1 MFNECTPI
9 CRVINSMRCIF
20 TTNFRL
26 ALIIERLAMKTWCR
40 LLLLCI
46 VLPTFL
52 TACGTKDREFP
63 GHTRDQVWKAMVQAA
78 DDPRYADW
86 VVLENKVWRDDA
98 QSRIEILRDVVR
110 DVMVP
115 GQDPKREEA
124 EWRFSAELVNSN
136 PPSVEFSTS
145 TITVPAHFWLQARH
159 YLDEVDR
166 RLAGMPIETKSK
178 ILSYSS
184 DHSKTAPEVSKGL
197 PVVST
202 SESDAR
208 LPPEIPMSSAVS
220 MAATSATTG
229 AVQSSSM
236 PQSQPLEQPA
246 AVVEA
251 APTTQPQ
258 PLEQPEAVVEAA
270 PSTPPQPLEQPAAV
284 VEAAPTTQPQPLEQ
298 PAAVVE
304 GEPTPV
310 TEVEESTHSAM
321 SKSTVDPSTDV
332 AADPTQDQP
341 SHSGATESERSVLT
355 PVVVPVSEKDL
366 QVAQSEGISET
377 MTPAHE
383 AIPAP
388 EPVAQ
393 EAERPAP
400 EPVAQE
406 LERPAPEPVAQ
417 EVERPAP
424 EPVAQEAERPAPEP
438 VEQINV
444 KPAIVAQPAVVA
456 SAQKIEKPKS
466 NLVRGPNPDTGTEK
480 ELGVGAEKVD
490 TSSPH
495 STSASTSETAT
506 ASTFESVNNST
517 AEPAVVVPSA
527 MVSEEVGQIVDE
539 HNSTSTG
546 GSENSSSEE
555 GDPSLETE
563 PTPIVDSEPEINS
576 QPERSP
582 ISKPAAEPVAQPEVQ
597 PAAEPEP
604 EPASEPE
611 VQPTAEP
618 ELAPATEPEVQPAAE
633 PEPEPASEPVAQPTA
648 EPEPEPVVQPAAEPE
663 PEPASEP
670 VVQPAPVR
678 KTKLQPTPAPVP
690 EPVEPSPF
698 EPPPEP

>member
-1 MFNECTPI
+1 
-9 CRVINSMRCIF
+9 MRCIF
-20 TTNFRL
+20 TTNSRL
-26 ALIIERLAMKTWCR
+26 ALIVERLAMTTWCR
-40 LLLLCI
+40 LLLLCT

-98 QSRIEILRDVVR
+98 QSRIEILRDLVR

-184 DHSKTAPEVSKGL
+184 DHSNTAPEVSKGL

-246 AVVEA
+246 AVVEG
-251 APTTQPQ
+251 APSTQSQ
-258 PLEQPEAVVEAA
+258 PLEQPAKVVEAA

-284 VEAAPTTQPQPLEQ
+284 VD
-298 PAAVVE
+298 

-310 TEVEESTHSAM
+310 TEVDESTHSAM
-321 SKSTVDPSTDV
+321 SKSTMDPSTDV
-332 AADPTQDQP
+332 EADPTQDQP
-341 SHSGATESERSVLT
+341 SHAGAVESESSVLT

-366 QVAQSEGISET
+366 QVAQSEGIPET
-377 MTPAHE
+377 MTPAPE

-406 LERPAPEPVAQ
+406 VERPAPEPVAQ

-546 GSENSSSEE
+546 GSENSSSGE
-555 GDPSLETE
+555 GDPSLEAE

-604 EPASEPE
+604 ESAPEPEVQPAAEPEPEPAPEPE

-618 ELAPATEPEVQPAAE
+618 ELAPAPEPEVQPTAE
-633 PEPEPASEPVAQPTA
+633 PEPEPASEPVVQPTA
-648 EPEPEPVVQPAAEPE
+648 EPEPEPASEPVVQPAAEPE
-663 PEPASEP
+663 PEPAPEP
-670 VVQPAPVR
+670 VAQPAPVR

>member
-1 MFNECTPI
+1 MMCNECTPI

-20 TTNFRL
+20 ITNFRL
-26 ALIIERLAMKTWCR
+26 ALIVERLAMKTWCR

-184 DHSKTAPEVSKGL
+184 DHSNTAPEVSKGL

-202 SESDAR
+202 SERDAR

-220 MAATSATTG
+220 MVATSATTG

-246 AVVEA
+246 K
-251 APTTQPQ
+251 
-258 PLEQPEAVVEAA
+258 VVEAA

-284 VEAAPTTQPQPLEQ
+284 VEAAPSTQSQPLEQPAAVVEAAPTTQSQPLEQ

-310 TEVEESTHSAM
+310 TEVEESTHSAI

-332 AADPTQDQP
+332 AADPTQDLP
-341 SHSGATESERSVLT
+341 SHSGAVESERSELT

-393 EAERPAP
+393 E
-400 EPVAQE
+400 V
-406 LERPAPEPVAQ
+406 ERPAPEPVAQ

-456 SAQKIEKPKS
+456 SAQKLEKPKS

-480 ELGVGAEKVD
+480 EFGVGAEKVD
-490 TSSPH
+490 TSSQH

-517 AEPAVVVPSA
+517 AEPAVVVPSG

-597 PAAEPEP
+597 PTAEPEP
-604 EPASEPE
+604 ESAPEPE

-618 ELAPATEPEVQPAAE
+618 ELAPASEPEVQPTAEPEPAPAPEPEVQPTAE
-633 PEPEPASEPVAQPTA
+633 PEPEPAS
-648 EPEPEPVVQPAAEPE
+648 EPVVQPAAEPE
-663 PEPASEP
+663 PEPAPEPAPEP
-670 VVQPAPVR
+670 VEQPAPVR

>member
-1 MFNECTPI
+1 MMFNECTPI

-20 TTNFRL
+20 TTNSRL
-26 ALIIERLAMKTWCR
+26 ALIVERLAMTTWCR
-40 LLLLCI
+40 LLLLCT

-98 QSRIEILRDVVR
+98 QSRIEILRDLVR

-184 DHSKTAPEVSKGL
+184 DHSNTAPEVSKGL

-246 AVVEA
+246 AVVD
-251 APTTQPQ
+251 
-258 PLEQPEAVVEAA
+258 
-270 PSTPPQPLEQPAAV
+270 
-284 VEAAPTTQPQPLEQ
+284 
-298 PAAVVE
+298 

-310 TEVEESTHSAM
+310 TEVDESTHSAM
-321 SKSTVDPSTDV
+321 SKSTMDPSTDV
-332 AADPTQDQP
+332 EADPTQDQP
-341 SHSGATESERSVLT
+341 SHAGAVESESSVLT

-366 QVAQSEGISET
+366 QVAQSEGIPET
-377 MTPAHE
+377 MTPAPE
-383 AIPAP
+383 AI
-388 EPVAQ
+388 
-393 EAERPAP
+393 
-400 EPVAQE
+400 
-406 LERPAPEPVAQ
+406 
-417 EVERPAP
+417 PAP

-546 GSENSSSEE
+546 GSENSSSGE
-555 GDPSLETE
+555 GDPSLEAE

-604 EPASEPE
+604 EPAP
-611 VQPTAEP
+611 
-618 ELAPATEPEVQPAAE
+618 
-633 PEPEPASEPVAQPTA
+633 EPVA
-648 EPEPEPVVQPAAEPE
+648 
-663 PEPASEP
+663 
-670 VVQPAPVR
+670 QPAPVR

>member
-1 MFNECTPI
+1 MMFNECTPI

-20 TTNFRL
+20 TTNSRL
-26 ALIIERLAMKTWCR
+26 ALIVERLAMTTWCR
-40 LLLLCI
+40 LLLLCT

-98 QSRIEILRDVVR
+98 QSRIEILRDLVR

-184 DHSKTAPEVSKGL
+184 DHSNTAPEVSKGL

-246 AVVEA
+246 AVVEG
-251 APTTQPQ
+251 APSTQSQ
-258 PLEQPEAVVEAA
+258 PLEQPAKVVEAA
-270 PSTPPQPLEQPAAV
+270 PSTQS
-284 VEAAPTTQPQPLEQ
+284 QPLEQ

-310 TEVEESTHSAM
+310 TEVEESTHSAI

-341 SHSGATESERSVLT
+341 SHAGAVESESSVLT

-366 QVAQSEGISET
+366 QVAQSEGIPET
-377 MTPAHE
+377 MTPAPE

-393 EAERPAP
+393 EAERPS
-400 EPVAQE
+400 
-406 LERPAPEPVAQ
+406 PEPVAQ

-480 ELGVGAEKVD
+480 EFGVGAEKVD

-546 GSENSSSEE
+546 GSENSSSGE
-555 GDPSLETE
+555 GDPSLEAE

-597 PAAEPEP
+597 PTVEPEP

-618 ELAPATEPEVQPAAE
+618 EPEPAPEPEVQPAAE
-633 PEPEPASEPVAQPTA
+633 PEPEPAL
-648 EPEPEPVVQPAAEPE
+648 EPVVQPAAEPE
-663 PEPASEP
+663 PEPAPEP
-670 VVQPAPVR
+670 VAQPAPVR

>member
-1 MFNECTPI
+1 MCNECTPI

-26 ALIIERLAMKTWCR
+26 ALIVEHLAMTTGYR

-184 DHSKTAPEVSKGL
+184 DHSNTAPEVSKGL

-229 AVQSSSM
+229 AVSSSSM
-236 PQSQPLEQPA
+236 PQS
-246 AVVEA
+246 
-251 APTTQPQ
+251 
-258 PLEQPEAVVEAA
+258 
-270 PSTPPQPLEQPAAV
+270 
-284 VEAAPTTQPQPLEQ
+284 QPLEQ

-341 SHSGATESERSVLT
+341 SHAGAVESERSVLT

-366 QVAQSEGISET
+366 QVAQSEGIPET

-393 EAERPAP
+393 EVE
-400 EPVAQE
+400 Q
-406 LERPAPEPVAQ
+406 PAPEPVAQ
-417 EVERPAP
+417 EV
-424 EPVAQEAERPAPEP
+424 ERPAPEP

-456 SAQKIEKPKS
+456 SAQKLEKPKS

-480 ELGVGAEKVD
+480 EFGEGAEKVV

-576 QPERSP
+576 QPERSL

-611 VQPTAEP
+611 VQPAPEP
-618 ELAPATEPEVQPAAE
+618 EPEPASEPEVQPTAE
-633 PEPEPASEPVAQPTA
+633 PEPEPASEPVAQPA
-648 EPEPEPVVQPAAEPE
+648 ADPEPEPASEPVAQPTADPE

>member
-1 MFNECTPI
+1 MMFNECTPI

-20 TTNFRL
+20 TTNSRL
-26 ALIIERLAMKTWCR
+26 ALIVERLAMTTWCR
-40 LLLLCI
+40 LLLLCT

-98 QSRIEILRDVVR
+98 QSRIEILRDLVR

-184 DHSKTAPEVSKGL
+184 DHSNTAPEVSKGL

-246 AVVEA
+246 AVVEG
-251 APTTQPQ
+251 APSTQSQ
-258 PLEQPEAVVEAA
+258 PLEQPAKVVEAA

-284 VEAAPTTQPQPLEQ
+284 VD
-298 PAAVVE
+298 

-310 TEVEESTHSAM
+310 TEVDESTHSAM
-321 SKSTVDPSTDV
+321 SKSTMDPSTDV
-332 AADPTQDQP
+332 EADPTQDQP
-341 SHSGATESERSVLT
+341 SHAGAVESESSVLT

-366 QVAQSEGISET
+366 QVAQSEGIPET
-377 MTPAHE
+377 MTPAPE
-383 AIPAP
+383 AI
-388 EPVAQ
+388 
-393 EAERPAP
+393 
-400 EPVAQE
+400 
-406 LERPAPEPVAQ
+406 
-417 EVERPAP
+417 PAP

-546 GSENSSSEE
+546 GSENSSSGE
-555 GDPSLETE
+555 GDPSLEAE

-604 EPASEPE
+604 ESAPEPEVQPAAEPELAPAPEPE

-618 ELAPATEPEVQPAAE
+618 ELAPAPEPEVQPTAE
-633 PEPEPASEPVAQPTA
+633 PEPEPASEPVVQPTA
-648 EPEPEPVVQPAAEPE
+648 EPEPEPASEPVVQPAAEPE
-663 PEPASEP
+663 PEPAPEP
-670 VVQPAPVR
+670 VAQPAPVR

>member
-1 MFNECTPI
+1 MMMFNECTPI

-20 TTNFRL
+20 TTNSRL
-26 ALIIERLAMKTWCR
+26 ALIVERLAMTTWCR
-40 LLLLCI
+40 LLLLCT

-98 QSRIEILRDVVR
+98 QSRIEILRDLVR

-184 DHSKTAPEVSKGL
+184 DHSNTAPEVSKGL

-246 AVVEA
+246 AVVEG
-251 APTTQPQ
+251 APSTQSQ
-258 PLEQPEAVVEAA
+258 PLEQPAKVVEAA

-284 VEAAPTTQPQPLEQ
+284 VEAAPSTQSQPLEQ
-298 PAAVVE
+298 PAAVVD

-310 TEVEESTHSAM
+310 TEVDESTHSAM
-321 SKSTVDPSTDV
+321 SKSTMDPSTDV
-332 AADPTQDQP
+332 EADPTQDQP
-341 SHSGATESERSVLT
+341 SHAGAVESESSVLT

-377 MTPAHE
+377 MTPAQE

-406 LERPAPEPVAQ
+406 VERPAPEPVAQ

-480 ELGVGAEKVD
+480 EFGVGAEKVD

-546 GSENSSSEE
+546 GSENSSSGE
-555 GDPSLETE
+555 GDPSLEAE

-618 ELAPATEPEVQPAAE
+618 EPEPAPEPEVQPAAE
-633 PEPEPASEPVAQPTA
+633 PEPEPA
-648 EPEPEPVVQPAAEPE
+648 PEPEVQPAAEPE
-663 PEPASEP
+663 LA
-670 VVQPAPVR
+670 PAP
-678 KTKLQPTPAPVP
+678 
-690 EPVEPSPF
+690 E
-698 EPPPEP
+698 

>member
-1 MFNECTPI
+1 MMFNECTPI

-20 TTNFRL
+20 TTNSRL
-26 ALIIERLAMKTWCR
+26 ALIVERLAMTTWCR
-40 LLLLCI
+40 LLLLCT

-98 QSRIEILRDVVR
+98 QSRIEILRDLVR

-184 DHSKTAPEVSKGL
+184 DHSNTAPEVSKGL

-246 AVVEA
+246 AVVEG
-251 APTTQPQ
+251 APSTQSQ
-258 PLEQPEAVVEAA
+258 PLEQPAKVVEAA

-284 VEAAPTTQPQPLEQ
+284 VEAAPSTQSQPLEQ
-298 PAAVVE
+298 PAAVVD

-310 TEVEESTHSAM
+310 TEVDESTHSAM
-321 SKSTVDPSTDV
+321 SKSTMDPSTDV
-332 AADPTQDQP
+332 EADPTQDQP
-341 SHSGATESERSVLT
+341 SHAGAVESESSVLT

-366 QVAQSEGISET
+366 QVAQSEGIPET
-377 MTPAHE
+377 MTPAPE
-383 AIPAP
+383 AI
-388 EPVAQ
+388 
-393 EAERPAP
+393 
-400 EPVAQE
+400 
-406 LERPAPEPVAQ
+406 
-417 EVERPAP
+417 PAP

-546 GSENSSSEE
+546 GSENSSSGE
-555 GDPSLETE
+555 GDPSLEAE

-604 EPASEPE
+604 ESAPEPEVQPAAEPELAPAPEPE

-618 ELAPATEPEVQPAAE
+618 EPQPAPEPEVQPTAE
-633 PEPEPASEPVAQPTA
+633 PEPEPAS
-648 EPEPEPVVQPAAEPE
+648 EPVVQPAAEPE
-663 PEPASEP
+663 PEPAPEP
-670 VVQPAPVR
+670 VAQPAPVR

>member
-1 MFNECTPI
+1 MMCNECTPI

-20 TTNFRL
+20 TTNSRL
-26 ALIIERLAMKTWCR
+26 ALIVERLAMTTWCR
-40 LLLLCI
+40 LLLLCT

-246 AVVEA
+246 K
-251 APTTQPQ
+251 
-258 PLEQPEAVVEAA
+258 VVEAA

-284 VEAAPTTQPQPLEQ
+284 VEAAPSTQSQPLEQPAAVVEAAPTTQSQPLEQ

-310 TEVEESTHSAM
+310 TEVEESTHSAI

-341 SHSGATESERSVLT
+341 SHAGAVESERSVLT

-393 EAERPAP
+393 E
-400 EPVAQE
+400 V
-406 LERPAPEPVAQ
+406 ERPAPEPVAQ

-456 SAQKIEKPKS
+456 SAQKLEKPKS

-480 ELGVGAEKVD
+480 EFGVGAEKVD

-597 PAAEPEP
+597 P
-604 EPASEPE
+604 
-611 VQPTAEP
+611 
-618 ELAPATEPEVQPAAE
+618 
-633 PEPEPASEPVAQPTA
+633 TA
-648 EPEPEPVVQPAAEPE
+648 EPEPESAPE
-663 PEPASEP
+663 PEIGRAH
-670 VVQPAPVR
+670 V
-678 KTKLQPTPAPVP
+678 
-690 EPVEPSPF
+690 
-698 EPPPEP
+698 

>member
-1 MFNECTPI
+1 MMFNECTPI

-20 TTNFRL
+20 TTNSRL
-26 ALIIERLAMKTWCR
+26 ALIVERLAMTTWCR
-40 LLLLCI
+40 LLLLCT

-98 QSRIEILRDVVR
+98 QSRIEILRDLVR

-184 DHSKTAPEVSKGL
+184 DHSNTAPEVSKGL

-246 AVVEA
+246 AVVD
-251 APTTQPQ
+251 
-258 PLEQPEAVVEAA
+258 
-270 PSTPPQPLEQPAAV
+270 
-284 VEAAPTTQPQPLEQ
+284 
-298 PAAVVE
+298 

-310 TEVEESTHSAM
+310 TEVDESTHSAM
-321 SKSTVDPSTDV
+321 SKSTMDPSTDV
-332 AADPTQDQP
+332 EADPTQDQP
-341 SHSGATESERSVLT
+341 SHAGAVESESSVLT

-366 QVAQSEGISET
+366 QVAQSEGIPET
-377 MTPAHE
+377 MTPAPE
-383 AIPAP
+383 AI
-388 EPVAQ
+388 
-393 EAERPAP
+393 
-400 EPVAQE
+400 
-406 LERPAPEPVAQ
+406 
-417 EVERPAP
+417 PAP

-546 GSENSSSEE
+546 GSENSSSGE
-555 GDPSLETE
+555 GDPSLEAE

-604 EPASEPE
+604 ESAPEPEVQPAAEPELAPAPEPE

-618 ELAPATEPEVQPAAE
+618 ELAPAPEPEVQPTAE
-633 PEPEPASEPVAQPTA
+633 PEPEPASEPVVQPTA
-648 EPEPEPVVQPAAEPE
+648 EPEPEPASEPVVQPAAEPE
-663 PEPASEP
+663 PEPAPEP
-670 VVQPAPVR
+670 VAQPAPVR

>member
-1 MFNECTPI
+1 MMFNECTPI

-20 TTNFRL
+20 TTNSRL
-26 ALIIERLAMKTWCR
+26 ALIVERLAMTTWCR
-40 LLLLCI
+40 LLLLCT

-98 QSRIEILRDVVR
+98 QSRIEILRDLVR

-184 DHSKTAPEVSKGL
+184 DHSNTAPEVSKGL

-246 AVVEA
+246 AVVEG
-251 APTTQPQ
+251 APSTQSQ
-258 PLEQPEAVVEAA
+258 PLEQPAKVVEAA

-284 VEAAPTTQPQPLEQ
+284 VEAAPSTQSQPLEQ
-298 PAAVVE
+298 PAAVVD

-310 TEVEESTHSAM
+310 TEVDESTHSAM
-321 SKSTVDPSTDV
+321 SKSTMDPSTDV
-332 AADPTQDQP
+332 EADPTQDQP
-341 SHSGATESERSVLT
+341 SHAGAVESESSVLT

-366 QVAQSEGISET
+366 QVAQSEGIPET
-377 MTPAHE
+377 MTPAPE
-383 AIPAP
+383 AI
-388 EPVAQ
+388 
-393 EAERPAP
+393 
-400 EPVAQE
+400 
-406 LERPAPEPVAQ
+406 
-417 EVERPAP
+417 PAP

-546 GSENSSSEE
+546 GSENSSSGE
-555 GDPSLETE
+555 GDPSLEAE

-604 EPASEPE
+604 ESAPEPEVQPAAEPELAPAPEPE

-618 ELAPATEPEVQPAAE
+618 ELAPAPEPEVQPTAE
-633 PEPEPASEPVAQPTA
+633 PEPEPASEPVVQPTA
-648 EPEPEPVVQPAAEPE
+648 EPEPEPASEPVVQPAAEPE
-663 PEPASEP
+663 PEPAPEP
-670 VVQPAPVR
+670 VAQPAPVR

>member
-258 PLEQPEAVVEAA
+258 PLEQP
-270 PSTPPQPLEQPAAV
+270 
-284 VEAAPTTQPQPLEQ
+284 
-298 PAAVVE
+298 AAVVE

-341 SHSGATESERSVLT
+341 LHAGAVESERSVLT

>member
-1 MFNECTPI
+1 MMFNECTPI

-40 LLLLCI
+40 LLLLCT

-184 DHSKTAPEVSKGL
+184 DHSNTAPEVSKGL

-202 SESDAR
+202 SERDAR

-229 AVQSSSM
+229 AVSSSSM

-246 AVVEA
+246 AVV
-251 APTTQPQ
+251 Q
-258 PLEQPEAVVEAA
+258 AA
-270 PSTPPQPLEQPAAV
+270 PSTQS
-284 VEAAPTTQPQPLEQ
+284 QPLEQ

-304 GEPTPV
+304 GEPTPE
-310 TEVEESTHSAM
+310 TEVEESTHSAI

-341 SHSGATESERSVLT
+341 SHAGAVESESSVLT

-366 QVAQSEGISET
+366 QVAQSEGIPET

-383 AIPAP
+383 AI
-388 EPVAQ
+388 
-393 EAERPAP
+393 
-400 EPVAQE
+400 
-406 LERPAPEPVAQ
+406 
-417 EVERPAP
+417 PAP

-480 ELGVGAEKVD
+480 EFGVGAEKVD
-490 TSSPH
+490 TSSQH
-495 STSASTSETAT
+495 STSASTSETAA

-582 ISKPAAEPVAQPEVQ
+582 ISKPVAEPVAQPEVQ

-604 EPASEPE
+604 EPA
-611 VQPTAEP
+611 
-618 ELAPATEPEVQPAAE
+618 
-633 PEPEPASEPVAQPTA
+633 
-648 EPEPEPVVQPAAEPE
+648 PEPVSQPV
-663 PEPASEP
+663 P
-670 VVQPAPVR
+670 VP

>member
-1 MFNECTPI
+1 MMFNECTPI

-40 LLLLCI
+40 LLLLCT

-184 DHSKTAPEVSKGL
+184 DHSNTAPEVSKGL

-202 SESDAR
+202 SERDAR

-229 AVQSSSM
+229 AVSSSSM

-251 APTTQPQ
+251 APSTQ
-258 PLEQPEAVVEAA
+258 
-270 PSTPPQPLEQPAAV
+270 S
-284 VEAAPTTQPQPLEQ
+284 QPLEQ

-304 GEPTPV
+304 GEPTPE
-310 TEVEESTHSAM
+310 TEVEESTHSAI

-341 SHSGATESERSVLT
+341 SHAGAVESESSVLT

-366 QVAQSEGISET
+366 QVAQSEGIPET

-393 EAERPAP
+393 EVEQPAP

-406 LERPAPEPVAQ
+406 VERPAPEPVEQEVERPAPEPVAQ

-480 ELGVGAEKVD
+480 EFGVGAEKVD
-490 TSSPH
+490 TSSQH
-495 STSASTSETAT
+495 STSASTSETAA

-582 ISKPAAEPVAQPEVQ
+582 ISKPVAEPVAQPEVQ

-604 EPASEPE
+604 EPA
-611 VQPTAEP
+611 
-618 ELAPATEPEVQPAAE
+618 
-633 PEPEPASEPVAQPTA
+633 
-648 EPEPEPVVQPAAEPE
+648 PEPVSQPV
-663 PEPASEP
+663 P
-670 VVQPAPVR
+670 VP

>member
-1 MFNECTPI
+1 MMFNECTPI

-20 TTNFRL
+20 TTNSRL
-26 ALIIERLAMKTWCR
+26 ALIVERLAMTTWCR
-40 LLLLCI
+40 LLLLCT

-98 QSRIEILRDVVR
+98 QSRIEILRDLVR

-184 DHSKTAPEVSKGL
+184 DHSNTAPEVSKGL

-246 AVVEA
+246 AVVD
-251 APTTQPQ
+251 
-258 PLEQPEAVVEAA
+258 
-270 PSTPPQPLEQPAAV
+270 
-284 VEAAPTTQPQPLEQ
+284 
-298 PAAVVE
+298 

-310 TEVEESTHSAM
+310 TEVDESTHSAM
-321 SKSTVDPSTDV
+321 SKSTMDPSTDV
-332 AADPTQDQP
+332 EADPTQDQP
-341 SHSGATESERSVLT
+341 SHAGAVESESSVLT

-366 QVAQSEGISET
+366 QVAQSEGIPET
-377 MTPAHE
+377 MTPAQE

-393 EAERPAP
+393 EA
-400 EPVAQE
+400 
-406 LERPAPEPVAQ
+406 ERPAPEPVAQ

-546 GSENSSSEE
+546 GSENSSSGE
-555 GDPSLETE
+555 GDPSLEAE

-604 EPASEPE
+604 EPAP
-611 VQPTAEP
+611 
-618 ELAPATEPEVQPAAE
+618 
-633 PEPEPASEPVAQPTA
+633 EPVA
-648 EPEPEPVVQPAAEPE
+648 
-663 PEPASEP
+663 
-670 VVQPAPVR
+670 QPAPVR

>member
-1 MFNECTPI
+1 MMFNECTPI

-40 LLLLCI
+40 LLLLCT

-98 QSRIEILRDVVR
+98 QSRIEILRDLVR

-184 DHSKTAPEVSKGL
+184 DHSNTAPEVSKGL

-246 AVVEA
+246 AVVEG
-251 APTTQPQ
+251 APSTQSQ
-258 PLEQPEAVVEAA
+258 PLEQPAKVVEAA
-270 PSTPPQPLEQPAAV
+270 PSTQS
-284 VEAAPTTQPQPLEQ
+284 QPLEQ

-341 SHSGATESERSVLT
+341 LHAGAVESERSVLT

-366 QVAQSEGISET
+366 QVAQSEGIPET

-393 EAERPAP
+393 EVEQPAPEPVAQEVERPAP

-406 LERPAPEPVAQ
+406 VERPAPEPVAQ

-456 SAQKIEKPKS
+456 SAQKLEKPKS

-480 ELGVGAEKVD
+480 EFGVGAEKVD

-546 GSENSSSEE
+546 GSENSSSGE
-555 GDPSLETE
+555 GDPSLEAE

-618 ELAPATEPEVQPAAE
+618 EPEPAPEPEVQPAAE
-633 PEPEPASEPVAQPTA
+633 LELAPAPKPEVQPTAEPEPEPAPEPVAQPTA
-648 EPEPEPVVQPAAEPE
+648 EPEPEPVAQP
-663 PEPASEP
+663 S
-670 VVQPAPVR
+670 PVR

>member
-1 MFNECTPI
+1 MMCNECTPI

-20 TTNFRL
+20 TTNSRL

-98 QSRIEILRDVVR
+98 QSRIEILRDLVR

-184 DHSKTAPEVSKGL
+184 DHSNTAPEVSKGL

-202 SESDAR
+202 SERDAR

-220 MAATSATTG
+220 MTATSATTG

-251 APTTQPQ
+251 APTT
-258 PLEQPEAVVEAA
+258 
-270 PSTPPQPLEQPAAV
+270 PPQPLEQPAAV
-284 VEAAPTTQPQPLEQ
+284 VEAAPTTQSQPLEQPAAVVEAAPSTPPQPLEQ

-310 TEVEESTHSAM
+310 TEVEESTHSAI

-332 AADPTQDQP
+332 AADPTQDLP
-341 SHSGATESERSVLT
+341 SHAGAVESERSVLT

-406 LERPAPEPVAQ
+406 VERPAPEPVAQ
-417 EVERPAP
+417 EV
-424 EPVAQEAERPAPEP
+424 ERPAPEP

-546 GSENSSSEE
+546 GSENILSGE

-576 QPERSP
+576 QPERLP

-604 EPASEPE
+604 E
-611 VQPTAEP
+611 
-618 ELAPATEPEVQPAAE
+618 PATEPEVQPAAE

-648 EPEPEPVVQPAAEPE
+648 EPEPEPASEPVAQPTAEPE

>member
-98 QSRIEILRDVVR
+98 QSRIEILRDLVR

-184 DHSKTAPEVSKGL
+184 DHSNTAPEVSKGL

-246 AVVEA
+246 AVVEG
-251 APTTQPQ
+251 APSTQSQ
-258 PLEQPEAVVEAA
+258 PLEQPAKVVEAA
-270 PSTPPQPLEQPAAV
+270 PSTQS
-284 VEAAPTTQPQPLEQ
+284 QPLEQ

-310 TEVEESTHSAM
+310 TEVEESTHSAI

-341 SHSGATESERSVLT
+341 SHAGAVESESSVLT

-366 QVAQSEGISET
+366 QVAQSEGISEP

-480 ELGVGAEKVD
+480 EFGVGAEKVD

-546 GSENSSSEE
+546 GSENSSSGE
-555 GDPSLETE
+555 GDPSLEAE

-582 ISKPAAEPVAQPEVQ
+582 ISKPAAEPVAQPE
-597 PAAEPEP
+597 
-604 EPASEPE
+604 
-611 VQPTAEP
+611 
-618 ELAPATEPEVQPAAE
+618 
-633 PEPEPASEPVAQPTA
+633 
-648 EPEPEPVVQPAAEPE
+648 VQPAAEPE

>member
-20 TTNFRL
+20 TTNSRL
-26 ALIIERLAMKTWCR
+26 ALIVERLAMTTWCR
-40 LLLLCI
+40 LLLLCT

-98 QSRIEILRDVVR
+98 QSRIEILRDLVR

-184 DHSKTAPEVSKGL
+184 DHSNTAPEVSKGL

-246 AVVEA
+246 AVVEG
-251 APTTQPQ
+251 
-258 PLEQPEAVVEAA
+258 A
-270 PSTPPQPLEQPAAV
+270 PSTQSQPLEQPAAV
-284 VEAAPTTQPQPLEQ
+284 VD
-298 PAAVVE
+298 

-310 TEVEESTHSAM
+310 TEVDESTHSAM
-321 SKSTVDPSTDV
+321 SKSTMDPSTDV
-332 AADPTQDQP
+332 EADPTQDQP
-341 SHSGATESERSVLT
+341 SHAGAVESESSVLT

-366 QVAQSEGISET
+366 QVAQSEGIPET
-377 MTPAHE
+377 MTPAPE
-383 AIPAP
+383 AI
-388 EPVAQ
+388 
-393 EAERPAP
+393 
-400 EPVAQE
+400 
-406 LERPAPEPVAQ
+406 
-417 EVERPAP
+417 PAP

-480 ELGVGAEKVD
+480 EFGVGAEKVD

-546 GSENSSSEE
+546 GSENSSSGE
-555 GDPSLETE
+555 GDPSLEAE

-604 EPASEPE
+604 EPAP
-611 VQPTAEP
+611 
-618 ELAPATEPEVQPAAE
+618 
-633 PEPEPASEPVAQPTA
+633 EPVA
-648 EPEPEPVVQPAAEPE
+648 
-663 PEPASEP
+663 
-670 VVQPAPVR
+670 QPAPVR

>member
-1 MFNECTPI
+1 MMFNECTPI

-20 TTNFRL
+20 TTNSRL
-26 ALIIERLAMKTWCR
+26 ALIVERLAMKTWCR
-40 LLLLCI
+40 LLLLFI

-98 QSRIEILRDVVR
+98 QSRIEILRDLVR

-184 DHSKTAPEVSKGL
+184 DHSNTAPEVSKGL

-246 AVVEA
+246 AVVD
-251 APTTQPQ
+251 
-258 PLEQPEAVVEAA
+258 
-270 PSTPPQPLEQPAAV
+270 
-284 VEAAPTTQPQPLEQ
+284 
-298 PAAVVE
+298 

-310 TEVEESTHSAM
+310 TEVDESTHSAM
-321 SKSTVDPSTDV
+321 SKSTMDPSTDV
-332 AADPTQDQP
+332 EADPTQDQP
-341 SHSGATESERSVLT
+341 SHAGAVESESSVLT

-366 QVAQSEGISET
+366 QVAQSEGIPET
-377 MTPAHE
+377 MTPAQE

-406 LERPAPEPVAQ
+406 VERPAPEPVAQ

-546 GSENSSSEE
+546 GSENSSSGE
-555 GDPSLETE
+555 GDPSLEAE

-604 EPASEPE
+604 EPAP
-611 VQPTAEP
+611 
-618 ELAPATEPEVQPAAE
+618 
-633 PEPEPASEPVAQPTA
+633 EPVA
-648 EPEPEPVVQPAAEPE
+648 
-663 PEPASEP
+663 
-670 VVQPAPVR
+670 QPAPVR